1 MALNTTP
8 APMGHLPPVE
18 SVSSV
23 PTVQK
28 AELGPRACGLPW
40 QSPRDAHTSS
50 QGQRPARPCQ
60 EETLVDLLTW
70 EGQRPDSGATGGAGS
85 LGFGCTHEKGPI
97 SRRSGA
103 EHGRRAHRGGT
114 GNTRAVVRGGG
125 GGQLWAGLYLIL
137 LGALRQLPELGV
149 QLRET
154 PCDLLDAS
162 VQVPVL
168 AILRVKVVFVAL
180 ALLRGGNGGVF
191 SEEM

>member
-1 MALNTTP
+1 MAEPQGRPHQQPGTTACQALPGRNTGRP
-8 APMGHLPPVE
+8 PHL
-18 SVSSV
+18 
-23 PTVQK
+23 
-28 AELGPRACGLPW
+28 
-40 QSPRDAHTSS
+40 
-50 QGQRPARPCQ
+50 
-60 EETLVDLLTW
+60 
-70 EGQRPDSGATGGAGS
+70 GGAAARLWGHGWGWKPWVW
-85 LGFGCTHEKGPI
+85 LHPRERAHLTQVGCRAWEESTPRWDGEH
-97 SRRSGA
+97 SRRGA
-103 EHGRRAHRGGT
+103 GR
-114 GNTRAVVRGGG
+114 G

>member
-1 MALNTTP
+1 M
-8 APMGHLPPVE
+8 
-18 SVSSV
+18 
-23 PTVQK
+23 
-28 AELGPRACGLPW
+28 
-40 QSPRDAHTSS
+40 
-50 QGQRPARPCQ
+50 
-60 EETLVDLLTW
+60 
-70 EGQRPDSGATGGAGS
+70 
-85 LGFGCTHEKGPI
+85 
-97 SRRSGA
+97 
-103 EHGRRAHRGGT
+103 
-114 GNTRAVVRGGG
+114 VRGGG